1 MSRKQKIPTGKPI
14 AAKPASPQL
23 ANVSNWLQ
31 EGFALH
37 QQGLLNEAQIIYER
51 VLKKQS
57 DHFDALQL
65 LAATYR
71 QRGNSEIALEYFD
84 KALRANQTNA
94 FVFNNRGITLRDL
107 NRLDEALKSY
117 DEAIRVK
124 PDYAEAYFN
133 RGNALQSLKRLEEAL
148 QSFDQA
154 IFLKPDYADAY
165 FNRGIALQ
173 GLKRPEEALQSYD
186 QVILLKPDYAEA
198 YNNRSRPFQELKRLD
213 EALQSCDQAIR
224 LKPDYAD
231 AYNNRGIALGGLNR
245 LDEALQ
251 SYDQAIRLKPDYAKA
266 YYNRGNALQ
275 RLKRLDEALQSY
287 DQAIFLKPDYAQAY
301 INRGNALQDLQRLNE
316 ALQSYDQAIRLKPD
330 SEFLFGSRLHIQMKL
345 CDWSDLSHQLLE
357 LHSSLLAERRIT
369 APFPLLSLIDDPEM
383 HLLAST
389 IYVDTKHSAS
399 DVLGQ
404 FVKREPDGKI
414 RIGYYSADF
423 HNHATTY
430 LMAELFESHDP
441 NQFEIYGFSFGPNK
455 NDEMRYRLSK
465 IFKQFIDVS
474 NRHDIEIA
482 QMSRELDID
491 IAVDLKGFTTDS
503 RTDIF
508 ALRCAPIQVNYL
520 GHPSTMGAS
529 YIDYIVADKTVIPI
543 ESQKYYSEKI
553 VYMPH
558 SYLVNDS
565 KRKISDTL
573 FTKEAFGL
581 PERGFVFCCFNNNY
595 KILPETLDLW
605 MDILR
610 EVGESV
616 LWLFEDNPIA
626 AKNLRLQTQQRGI
639 DPSRLVFAK
648 RMRLAD
654 HLARHRLA
662 DLCLDTLPYNAHTTA
677 SDATWAGLPV
687 LTLPGKSF
695 AARVAASILS
705 ALDMPELIAESRED
719 YREKAIKLATNQ
731 VLLKQTK
738 EKLDRNRLTAPLFNG
753 QMFAQNIEKAYKVM
767 YQRYINDQSPDHIY
781 ISQ

>member
-1 MSRKQKIPTGKPI
+1 
-14 AAKPASPQL
+14 
-23 ANVSNWLQ
+23 
-31 EGFALH
+31 
-37 QQGLLNEAQIIYER
+37 
-51 VLKKQS
+51 
-57 DHFDALQL
+57 
-65 LAATYR
+65 
-71 QRGNSEIALEYFD
+71 
-84 KALRANQTNA
+84 
-94 FVFNNRGITLRDL
+94 
-107 NRLDEALKSY
+107 
-117 DEAIRVK
+117 
-124 PDYAEAYFN
+124 
-133 RGNALQSLKRLEEAL
+133 
-148 QSFDQA
+148 
-154 IFLKPDYADAY
+154 
-165 FNRGIALQ
+165 
-173 GLKRPEEALQSYD
+173 
-186 QVILLKPDYAEA
+186 
-198 YNNRSRPFQELKRLD
+198 
-213 EALQSCDQAIR
+213 
-224 LKPDYAD
+224 
-231 AYNNRGIALGGLNR
+231 
-245 LDEALQ
+245 
-251 SYDQAIRLKPDYAKA
+251 
-266 YYNRGNALQ
+266 
-275 RLKRLDEALQSY
+275 
-287 DQAIFLKPDYAQAY
+287 
-301 INRGNALQDLQRLNE
+301 
-316 ALQSYDQAIRLKPD
+316 
-330 SEFLFGSRLHIQMKL
+330 
-345 CDWSDLSHQLLE
+345 
-357 LHSSLLAERRIT
+357 
-369 APFPLLSLIDDPEM
+369 
-383 HLLAST
+383 
-389 IYVDTKHSAS
+389 
-399 DVLGQ
+399 
-404 FVKREPDGKI
+404 
-414 RIGYYSADF
+414 
-423 HNHATTY
+423 
-430 LMAELFESHDP
+430 
-441 NQFEIYGFSFGPNK
+441 
-455 NDEMRYRLSK
+455 
-465 IFKQFIDVS
+465 
-474 NRHDIEIA
+474 
-482 QMSRELDID
+482 MSRELGID

-573 FTKEAFGL
+573 ITKEAFGL

-610 EVGESV
+610 EVGGSV

-677 SDATWAGLPV
+677 SDAAWAGLPV